1 MAAQTFRFEELAPK
15 VVAAL
20 RGEFPTDTIDVT
32 EGYQGRVH
40 VLVVSSKFND
50 LSEHARQDLL
60 WGILKAELAYEA
72 QGVSFAIAYGT
83 DELR

>member
-1 MAAQTFRFEELAPK
+1 MTAQTYDFEQLSAK

-20 RGEFPTDTIDVT
+20 RKQFPTDTVDVT
-32 EGYQGRVH
+32 EGYLGRAH
-40 VLVVSSKFND
+40 VLVVSRQFND
-50 LSEHARQDLL
+50 MTEHERQDFL
-60 WGILKAELAYEA
+60 WEILKAELAEEA

>member
-1 MAAQTFRFEELAPK
+1 MSAQTFRFEELAPK

-20 RGEFPTDTIDVT
+20 RGEFPNDTIDVT

-50 LSEHARQDLL
+50 LPEHARQDLL
-60 WGILKAELAYEA
+60 WGILKAELAEEA

>member
-1 MAAQTFRFEELAPK
+1 M
-15 VVAAL
+15 
-20 RGEFPTDTIDVT
+20 T

-50 LSEHARQDLL
+50 LPEHARQDLL
-60 WGILKAELAYEA
+60 WGILKAELAEEA

>member
-1 MAAQTFRFEELAPK
+1 MSAQTFRFEELAPK

-32 EGYQGRVH
+32 EGYQGRAH
-40 VLVVSSKFND
+40 VLVVSSRFNGMG
-50 LSEHARQDLL
+50 EHARQDLL
-60 WGILKAELAYEA
+60 WDILKAELAEEA